1 MNPEKSQQGQA
12 LQESLSSIKHKFL
25 VMSSNGG
32 VGKTSVIV
40 NLAMALSSKGV
51 KGGLM
56 DVNYCSPDIHKM
68 FGFELAVASDIDKPL
83 VPMTY
88 SDDLKVASIESVRQ
102 DIDETGI
109 WGKPLK
115 ISDIRRFIFNVNW
128 GELEYLF
135 VDTPAGPGEKLLS
148 VVQAIPDAKIIIVTS
163 PNKISGDR
171 AKKMINFFRKEQYQ
185 YLAGLKICAGFYV
198 KTAANARSF
207 SAPDPAA

>member
-1 MNPEKSQQGQA
+1 MSITEINRNRASKKNTDEAPQVQA
-12 LQESLSSIKHKFL
+12 FQESLSSIKHKFL

-88 SDDLKVASIESVRQ
+88 SDDLK
-102 DIDETGI
+102 
-109 WGKPLK
+109 
-115 ISDIRRFIFNVNW
+115 
-128 GELEYLF
+128 
-135 VDTPAGPGEKLLS
+135 
-148 VVQAIPDAKIIIVTS
+148 
-163 PNKISGDR
+163 
-171 AKKMINFFRKEQYQ
+171 
-185 YLAGLKICAGFYV
+185 
-198 KTAANARSF
+198 
-207 SAPDPAA
+207 